1 MHVRWWTMTRDEL
14 IRRLKIVILA
24 VATYI
29 ALC

>member
-1 MHVRWWTMTRDEL
+1 MHVRWWTMTRGEL
-14 IRRLKIVILA
+14 IRRLKILILA